1 MELWRVEEKYIYTTM
16 MILFP
21 QVSMVLLSPVLVL
34 VTAVASV
41 AASPTRSYWRHDPNT
56 YRLVQVRACS
66 LLLLFYLL
74 LLILVL

>member
-1 MELWRVEEKYIYTTM
+1 
-16 MILFP
+16 MITLP

-56 YRLVQVRACS
+56 YRLVQVRTSDSS
-66 LLLLFYLL
+66 L
-74 LLILVL
+74 

>member
-1 MELWRVEEKYIYTTM
+1 
-16 MILFP
+16 
-21 QVSMVLLSPVLVL
+21 MVLLSPVLVV

>member
-1 MELWRVEEKYIYTTM
+1 MVFEDPWLHVELWRVEEKYIYTI
-16 MILFP
+16 MIMLP

-56 YRLVQVRACS
+56 YRLVQVRTSANVC
-66 LLLLFYLL
+66 
-74 LLILVL
+74 

>member
-21 QVSMVLLSPVLVL
+21 QVSMVLLSLVLVL

-56 YRLVQVRACS
+56 YRLVQVRACA
-66 LLLLFYLL
+66 LFSANCCY
-74 LLILVL
+74 